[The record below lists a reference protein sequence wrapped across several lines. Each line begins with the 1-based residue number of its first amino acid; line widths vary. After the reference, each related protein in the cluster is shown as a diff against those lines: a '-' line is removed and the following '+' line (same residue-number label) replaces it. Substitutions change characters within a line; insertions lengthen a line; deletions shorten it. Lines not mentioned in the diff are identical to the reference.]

1 MSIQFPKSPRN
12 AEASVLNLP
21 VGQSMWILLL
31 VMAVLLPLNACSAD
45 KSDLEATRKQIAIDF
60 LLGEYSGDLAVVDRL
75 AAPEIVVSYPVFE
88 EIFGSASIRGRQAV
102 RDFAAGFAK
111 RWIDRELTIYQVVA
125 QGDTVVVVWGFRAR
139 RAGSDSPD
147 DTSKAESAWGG
158 VTLFRF
164 NSKDQIAFEIGE
176 ESSPGPSGRVPSAFR
191 ELVAR

>member
-1 MSIQFPKSPRN
+1 MC
-12 AEASVLNLP
+12 
-21 VGQSMWILLL
+21 ILLL
-31 VMAVLLPLNACSAD
+31 VIAVLLPLSACIAD
-45 KSDLEATRKQIAIDF
+45 KSDLEATHKQIALDF
-60 LLGEYSGDLAVVDRL
+60 LRGEYSGDLAVVDRL

-88 EIFGSASIRGRQAV
+88 EIFGSASISGRQAV

-111 RWIDRELTIYQVVA
+111 RWIDRELTIYQVVT
-125 QGDTVVVVWGFRAR
+125 QGDSVVVVWGFRAR

-147 DTSKAESAWGG
+147 GASKAESSWGG

-164 NSKDQIAFEIGE
+164 DSKVQIAFEIGE

>member
-88 EIFGSASIRGRQAV
+88 EIFDSASIRGRQAV

-139 RAGSDSPD
+139 YAGSDSPD
-147 DTSKAESAWGG
+147 DTSEADSSWGG